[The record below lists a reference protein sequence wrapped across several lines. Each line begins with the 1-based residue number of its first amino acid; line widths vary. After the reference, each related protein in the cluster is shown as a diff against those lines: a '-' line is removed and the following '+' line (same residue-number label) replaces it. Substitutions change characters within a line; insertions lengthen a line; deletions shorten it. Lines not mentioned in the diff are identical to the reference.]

1 VTRRLLVIGGDAAG
15 MSAASQAL
23 RLTEQPLEVA
33 VVERGRWTSYSAC
46 GIPYWIAGTV
56 DGPEALV
63 ARSPEEHRARGIDV
77 RLETTA
83 LAVDTDRGRV
93 RVDGASAG
101 WLDYDE
107 LVIGT
112 GARPKRPD
120 LPGIGCDGVLGV
132 QNLDQGRQ
140 VVDAICGTRPVRR
153 VVIVGAGYIG
163 VEMAEALCHRGLDV
177 TLLQRGAEPMNTL
190 DPEMG
195 ALVRSGLSKLG
206 TDVVCGAEVTGFEG
220 GADGWVET
228 VVTGS
233 AAYPADLVILGMGIE
248 PASELAVDA
257 GLPVGES
264 GGIRTDDRMSVT
276 DGIWAAGDCVEV
288 RHRVTGRQAFVP
300 LGTHANKQ
308 GRVIGRNLTGG
319 AALFPGVVGTAITR
333 VGDLEVART
342 GLSLRQAEDAGF
354 AAVAETVETSTISGY
369 MPDSERMHLR
379 MVAERGSGRLLGTQI
394 VGGAGSAKRI
404 DVCAMALWQEMT
416 VGDLG
421 MTDLAYAPPFSSVWD
436 PVLVGAWKVARS
448 V

>member
-1 VTRRLLVIGGDAAG
+1 
-15 MSAASQAL
+15 
-23 RLTEQPLEVA
+23 
-33 VVERGRWTSYSAC
+33 
-46 GIPYWIAGTV
+46 
-56 DGPEALV
+56 
-63 ARSPEEHRARGIDV
+63 
-77 RLETTA
+77 
-83 LAVDTDRGRV
+83 
-93 RVDGASAG
+93 
-101 WLDYDE
+101 
-107 LVIGT
+107 
-112 GARPKRPD
+112 
-120 LPGIGCDGVLGV
+120 V
-132 QNLDQGRQ
+132 QNLDQGGR
-140 VVDAICGTRPVRR
+140 VVDILRETRPVRR
-153 VVIVGAGYIG
+153 AVIVGAGYIG
-163 VEMAEALCHRGLDV
+163 VEMAEALCSRGLQV
-177 TLLQRGAEPMNTL
+177 TLLQRSGEPLNTL

-206 TDVVCGAEVTGFEG
+206 ADVVCGAEVTGFET
-220 GADGWVET
+220 GADGWVEA
-228 VVTGS
+228 VVAGS
-233 AAYPADLVILGMGIE
+233 TAYPADLVILGMGIE
-248 PASELAVDA
+248 PASELAVEA
-257 GLPVGES
+257 GLPVGET
-264 GGIRTDDRMSVT
+264 GGVRTDDRMTVT

-319 AALFPGVVGTAITR
+319 AAVFPGVVGTAITR

-342 GLSLRQAEDAGF
+342 GLSLRQAEAAGF

-369 MPDSERMHLR
+369 MPESERMHLR

-394 VGGAGSAKRI
+394 VGGSGSAKRI